1 MTPILRAAAILR
13 AAGALAACQNALMR
27 RETVSL
33 QAGDA
38 GAWNKAVHTIDP
50 WPPGSNDTTIPVSG
64 RRIARAIEDYEAG
77 GPPGGGSA
85 PLSMTPVVPL
95 VPGASPAN

>member
-1 MTPILRAAAILR
+1 MTPIFRAAALLL
-13 AAGALAACQNALMR
+13 AAGALAACQTLMR

-38 GAWNKAVHTIDP
+38 VAWNKAIHTIDP

-77 GPPGGGSA
+77 GPPGGDSA
-85 PLSMTPVVPL
+85 PLSMTPVIPL
-95 VPGASPAN
+95 VPGASSAN

>member
-1 MTPILRAAAILR
+1 MTPILRAAAILL
-13 AAGALAACQNALMR
+13 AAGALAACQTLMR

-38 GAWNKAVHTIDP
+38 VAWNRAVHAIDP
-50 WPPGSNDTTIPVSG
+50 WPPGSDDTTIPVSG
-64 RRIARAIEDYEAG
+64 RRIARAIEAYEAG
-77 GPPGGGSA
+77 APPAGDSS

-95 VPGASPAN
+95 VPGAGPAN

>member
-1 MTPILRAAAILR
+1 MTPIFRAAAILL
-13 AAGALAACQNALMR
+13 AAGALAACQTLMR

-38 GAWNKAVHTIDP
+38 VAWNRAVHAIDP
-50 WPPGSNDTTIPVSG
+50 WPQGSDDTTIPVSG
-64 RRIARAIEDYEAG
+64 RRIARAIEAYEAG
-77 GPPGGGSA
+77 APPAGDSS

-95 VPGASPAN
+95 VPGAGPAN

>member
-1 MTPILRAAAILR
+1 MTPILRAAAILL
-13 AAGALAACQNALMR
+13 AAGALAACQTLMR

-38 GAWNKAVHTIDP
+38 AAWNKAVHTIDP

-64 RRIARAIEDYEAG
+64 RRIARAIEAYEAG
-77 GPPGGGSA
+77 GPPAEGSA

-95 VPGASPAN
+95 VPGARPAN